1 MVKVKDILREIE
13 HYAPLPLQEGFDNAG
28 VQVGDVNQHATGVLL
43 CLDVTEEVLD
53 EAIEMGY
60 NLIISHHPLAFK
72 SFKSLTGSN
81 YIERCMM
88 KACKYDL
95 VVYAAHTNLDNAV
108 GGVNYRL
115 AELIGL
121 QNVRILSPQKGA
133 LLKLVTFVPE
143 AYAEIMRNTL
153 FNAGAGSIY
162 RLTAEAAAVLQNENT
177 EWTVLCV
184 DYKNGSYQNRL
195 CLDAKENSRLNV
207 LIVFRSGEDAQG
219 TSSFQVKVHAEK
231 NAKVQLQEVQ
241 LLGAGYTCLSDIGAS
256 CGENATFE
264 LLKLELGAGKVYA
277 GCLTELEGKKSAF
290 DAKIGYYT
298 SVNQKLDM
306 NYTVRH
312 RGKKTE
318 SMMEVSGVLQDG
330 SSKLF
335 RGTIDFVPGCAGA
348 KGTEREDVLLLGDD
362 IVNQT
367 IPLILCAEEDVEGNH
382 GASMGD
388 LDDATLFYLCSRGL
402 SREEAERMVARAR
415 IDALNELVA
424 DEAVQKQVQEFMNQ
438 KR

>member
-1 MVKVKDILREIE
+1 MGQKEMIVNILPTRTWNRLGMNESQIQIE
-13 HYAPLPLQEGFDNAG
+13 WPEESVLIKPERLAAG
-28 VQVGDVNQHATGVLL
+28 VTWEKEISGKEWNEIQTGMGREYDAMAEECGTAGANRTDTVNGTVVA
-43 CLDVTEEVLD
+43 EE
-53 EAIEMGY
+53 
-60 NLIISHHPLAFK
+60 
-72 SFKSLTGSN
+72 
-81 YIERCMM
+81 
-88 KACKYDL
+88 
-95 VVYAAHTNLDNAV
+95 
-108 GGVNYRL
+108 
-115 AELIGL
+115 
-121 QNVRILSPQKGA
+121 
-133 LLKLVTFVPE
+133 
-143 AYAEIMRNTL
+143 
-153 FNAGAGSIY
+153 NAGAGSIY
-162 RLTAEAAAVLQNENT
+162 RLTAEAVAVLQNENT

-195 CLDAKENSRLNV
+195 FLDAKQNSRLKV

-219 TSSFQVKVHAEK
+219 TSSFQVKIHAEK

-241 LLGAGYTCLSDIGAS
+241 LLGARYTCLSDIGAS

-277 GCLTELEGKKSAF
+277 GCLTELDGKKSAF

-318 SMMEVSGVLQDG
+318 SMMEVSGVLQDD

-415 IDALNELVA
+415 IDALNKLVA
-424 DEAVQKQVQEFMNQ
+424 DEAVQKQVHEFMNQ
-438 KR
+438 KQ

>member
-1 MVKVKDILREIE
+1 MGQKEMTVNILPTRTWNRLGMNESQIQIE
-13 HYAPLPLQEGFDNAG
+13 WPEESVLIKPERLAAG
-28 VQVGDVNQHATGVLL
+28 VTWEKEISGKEWDEIQTGMGREY
-43 CLDVTEEVLD
+43 DAM
-53 EAIEMGY
+53 EAECG
-60 NLIISHHPLAFK
+60 
-72 SFKSLTGSN
+72 T
-81 YIERCMM
+81 
-88 KACKYDL
+88 
-95 VVYAAHTNLDNAV
+95 
-108 GGVNYRL
+108 
-115 AELIGL
+115 
-121 QNVRILSPQKGA
+121 
-133 LLKLVTFVPE
+133 
-143 AYAEIMRNTL
+143 
-153 FNAGAGSIY
+153 GSIY

-290 DAKIGYYT
+290 DVKIGYYT

>member
-1 MVKVKDILREIE
+1 MTVNILPTRTWNRLGMNESQIQIEWPEESVMIKPERLAAGVTWGKEIAGKEWDEIQTGMGREYDAMAAESGIAGANRTDTVNGTAANE
-13 HYAPLPLQEGFDNAG
+13 NAG
-28 VQVGDVNQHATGVLL
+28 VNADV
-43 CLDVTEEVLD
+43 
-53 EAIEMGY
+53 
-60 NLIISHHPLAFK
+60 
-72 SFKSLTGSN
+72 
-81 YIERCMM
+81 
-88 KACKYDL
+88 
-95 VVYAAHTNLDNAV
+95 
-108 GGVNYRL
+108 
-115 AELIGL
+115 
-121 QNVRILSPQKGA
+121 
-133 LLKLVTFVPE
+133 
-143 AYAEIMRNTL
+143 
-153 FNAGAGSIY
+153 NAGAGSVY
-162 RLTAEAAAVLQNENT
+162 RLTAEAAAALQNENVSGTETQENASEETAKNT
-177 EWTVLCV
+177 EWTVLYV

-195 CLDAKENSRLNV
+195 YLDAKENSRLNV
-207 LIVFRSGEDAQG
+207 LIVFRSEMDAQG
-219 TSSFQVKVHAEK
+219 MSSFQVKVHAEK

-256 CGENATFE
+256 CEENATFE

-306 NYTVRH
+306 NYTARH

-318 SMMEVSGVLQDG
+318 SLMEISGVLQDG

-424 DEAVQKQVQEFMNQ
+424 DETVQKQVQEFMDR
-438 KR
+438 K

>member
-1 MVKVKDILREIE
+1 MGQKEMIVNILPTRTWNRLGMNESQIQIE
-13 HYAPLPLQEGFDNAG
+13 WPEESVLIKPERLAAG
-28 VQVGDVNQHATGVLL
+28 VTWEKEISGKEWNEIQTGMGREYDAMAEEGGTAGANRTDTVNGTVVA
-43 CLDVTEEVLD
+43 EE
-53 EAIEMGY
+53 
-60 NLIISHHPLAFK
+60 
-72 SFKSLTGSN
+72 
-81 YIERCMM
+81 
-88 KACKYDL
+88 
-95 VVYAAHTNLDNAV
+95 
-108 GGVNYRL
+108 
-115 AELIGL
+115 
-121 QNVRILSPQKGA
+121 
-133 LLKLVTFVPE
+133 
-143 AYAEIMRNTL
+143 
-153 FNAGAGSIY
+153 NAGAGSIY

-195 CLDAKENSRLNV
+195 FLDAKENSRLKV

-241 LLGAGYTCLSDIGAS
+241 LLGDRYTCLSDIGAS

-277 GCLTELEGKKSAF
+277 GCLTKLEGKKSAF

-312 RGKKTE
+312 RGNKTE
-318 SMMEVSGVLQDG
+318 SMMEVSGVLQDD

-438 KR
+438 K

>member
-1 MVKVKDILREIE
+1 MGQKEMIVNILPTRTWNRLGMNESQIQIE
-13 HYAPLPLQEGFDNAG
+13 WPEESVLIKPERLAAG
-28 VQVGDVNQHATGVLL
+28 VTWEKEISGKEWNEIQTGMGREYDAMAEECGTAGANRTDIVNGTVVA
-43 CLDVTEEVLD
+43 EE
-53 EAIEMGY
+53 
-60 NLIISHHPLAFK
+60 
-72 SFKSLTGSN
+72 
-81 YIERCMM
+81 
-88 KACKYDL
+88 
-95 VVYAAHTNLDNAV
+95 
-108 GGVNYRL
+108 
-115 AELIGL
+115 
-121 QNVRILSPQKGA
+121 
-133 LLKLVTFVPE
+133 
-143 AYAEIMRNTL
+143 
-153 FNAGAGSIY
+153 NAGAGSIY

-195 CLDAKENSRLNV
+195 FLDAKENSRLKV

-241 LLGAGYTCLSDIGAS
+241 LLGDRYTCLSDIGAS

-318 SMMEVSGVLQDG
+318 SMMEVSGVLQDD

>member
-1 MVKVKDILREIE
+1 M
-13 HYAPLPLQEGFDNAG
+13 
-28 VQVGDVNQHATGVLL
+28 
-43 CLDVTEEVLD
+43 
-53 EAIEMGY
+53 
-60 NLIISHHPLAFK
+60 
-72 SFKSLTGSN
+72 
-81 YIERCMM
+81 
-88 KACKYDL
+88 
-95 VVYAAHTNLDNAV
+95 
-108 GGVNYRL
+108 
-115 AELIGL
+115 
-121 QNVRILSPQKGA
+121 
-133 LLKLVTFVPE
+133 
-143 AYAEIMRNTL
+143 
-153 FNAGAGSIY
+153 
-162 RLTAEAAAVLQNENT
+162 
-177 EWTVLCV
+177 
-184 DYKNGSYQNRL
+184 
-195 CLDAKENSRLNV
+195 
-207 LIVFRSGEDAQG
+207 
-219 TSSFQVKVHAEK
+219 
-231 NAKVQLQEVQ
+231 Q
-241 LLGAGYTCLSDIGAS
+241 LLSAGYTCLSDIGAS

-264 LLKLELGAGKVYA
+264 LLKLELGAGRVYA

-318 SMMEVSGVLQDG
+318 SLMEISGVLQDD
-330 SSKLF
+330 SAKLF

>member
-1 MVKVKDILREIE
+1 MGQKEMIVNILPTRTWNRLGMNESQIQIE
-13 HYAPLPLQEGFDNAG
+13 WPEESVLIKPERLAAG
-28 VQVGDVNQHATGVLL
+28 VTWEKELSGKEWNEIQTGMGREYDAMAEECGTAGANRTDTVNGTVVA
-43 CLDVTEEVLD
+43 EE
-53 EAIEMGY
+53 
-60 NLIISHHPLAFK
+60 
-72 SFKSLTGSN
+72 
-81 YIERCMM
+81 
-88 KACKYDL
+88 
-95 VVYAAHTNLDNAV
+95 
-108 GGVNYRL
+108 
-115 AELIGL
+115 
-121 QNVRILSPQKGA
+121 
-133 LLKLVTFVPE
+133 
-143 AYAEIMRNTL
+143 
-153 FNAGAGSIY
+153 NAGAGSIY

-195 CLDAKENSRLNV
+195 FLDAKQNSRLKV

-219 TSSFQVKVHAEK
+219 TSSFQVKIHAEK

-241 LLGAGYTCLSDIGAS
+241 LLGARYTCLSDIGAS

-318 SMMEVSGVLQDG
+318 SMMEVSGVLQDD

-415 IDALNELVA
+415 IDALNKLVA

-438 KR
+438 KQ

>member
-1 MVKVKDILREIE
+1 MGQKEMTVNILPTRTWNRLGMNESQIQIE
-13 HYAPLPLQEGFDNAG
+13 WPEESVLIKPERLAAG
-28 VQVGDVNQHATGVLL
+28 VTWEKEISGKEWNEIQTGMGREYDAMAAECGTAGANRTATVNGTAVA
-43 CLDVTEEVLD
+43 EE
-53 EAIEMGY
+53 
-60 NLIISHHPLAFK
+60 
-72 SFKSLTGSN
+72 
-81 YIERCMM
+81 
-88 KACKYDL
+88 
-95 VVYAAHTNLDNAV
+95 
-108 GGVNYRL
+108 
-115 AELIGL
+115 
-121 QNVRILSPQKGA
+121 
-133 LLKLVTFVPE
+133 
-143 AYAEIMRNTL
+143 
-153 FNAGAGSIY
+153 NAGAGSIY

-207 LIVFRSGEDAQG
+207 LIVCRSGEDTQG

-241 LLGAGYTCLSDIGAS
+241 LLGARYTCLSDIGAS

-348 KGTEREDVLLLGDD
+348 KGTEREDVLLLGDE

>member
-1 MVKVKDILREIE
+1 MGQKEMTVNILPTRTWNRLGMNESQIQIE
-13 HYAPLPLQEGFDNAG
+13 WPEESVLIKPERLAAG
-28 VQVGDVNQHATGVLL
+28 VTWEKEISGKEWDEIQTGMGREYDVMAAECGTAGANRTDTVNGTAVA
-43 CLDVTEEVLD
+43 EE
-53 EAIEMGY
+53 
-60 NLIISHHPLAFK
+60 
-72 SFKSLTGSN
+72 
-81 YIERCMM
+81 
-88 KACKYDL
+88 
-95 VVYAAHTNLDNAV
+95 
-108 GGVNYRL
+108 
-115 AELIGL
+115 
-121 QNVRILSPQKGA
+121 
-133 LLKLVTFVPE
+133 
-143 AYAEIMRNTL
+143 
-153 FNAGAGSIY
+153 NAGAGSIY

-207 LIVFRSGEDAQG
+207 LIVFRSGEDTQG

-241 LLGAGYTCLSDIGAS
+241 LLGARYTCLSDIGAS

>member
-1 MVKVKDILREIE
+1 MGQKEMTVNILPTRTWNRLGMNESQIQIE
-13 HYAPLPLQEGFDNAG
+13 WPEESVLIKPERLAAG
-28 VQVGDVNQHATGVLL
+28 VTWEKEISGKEWNEIQTGMGREYDAMAEECGTAGANRTDTVNGTA
-43 CLDVTEEVLD
+43 VTEE
-53 EAIEMGY
+53 
-60 NLIISHHPLAFK
+60 
-72 SFKSLTGSN
+72 
-81 YIERCMM
+81 
-88 KACKYDL
+88 
-95 VVYAAHTNLDNAV
+95 
-108 GGVNYRL
+108 
-115 AELIGL
+115 
-121 QNVRILSPQKGA
+121 
-133 LLKLVTFVPE
+133 
-143 AYAEIMRNTL
+143 
-153 FNAGAGSIY
+153 NAGAGSIY

-241 LLGAGYTCLSDIGAS
+241 LLGARYTCLSDIGAS

-318 SMMEVSGVLQDG
+318 SMMEVSGVLQDD

>member
-1 MVKVKDILREIE
+1 M
-13 HYAPLPLQEGFDNAG
+13 
-28 VQVGDVNQHATGVLL
+28 
-43 CLDVTEEVLD
+43 
-53 EAIEMGY
+53 
-60 NLIISHHPLAFK
+60 
-72 SFKSLTGSN
+72 
-81 YIERCMM
+81 
-88 KACKYDL
+88 
-95 VVYAAHTNLDNAV
+95 
-108 GGVNYRL
+108 
-115 AELIGL
+115 
-121 QNVRILSPQKGA
+121 
-133 LLKLVTFVPE
+133 
-143 AYAEIMRNTL
+143 
-153 FNAGAGSIY
+153 
-162 RLTAEAAAVLQNENT
+162 LQNENT

-207 LIVFRSGEDAQG
+207 LIVFRSGEGAQG

-277 GCLTELEGKKSAF
+277 GCLTELEGKKSAA

>member
-1 MVKVKDILREIE
+1 MGQKEMTVNILPTRTWNRLGMNESQIQIE
-13 HYAPLPLQEGFDNAG
+13 WPEESILIKPERLAAG
-28 VQVGDVNQHATGVLL
+28 VTWEKEIAGKEWDEIQTGMGREYDAMAAESGIAGANRTDTVNGTVVAEENVDTNADV
-43 CLDVTEEVLD
+43 
-53 EAIEMGY
+53 
-60 NLIISHHPLAFK
+60 
-72 SFKSLTGSN
+72 
-81 YIERCMM
+81 
-88 KACKYDL
+88 
-95 VVYAAHTNLDNAV
+95 
-108 GGVNYRL
+108 
-115 AELIGL
+115 
-121 QNVRILSPQKGA
+121 
-133 LLKLVTFVPE
+133 
-143 AYAEIMRNTL
+143 
-153 FNAGAGSIY
+153 NAGAGSVY
-162 RLTAEAAAVLQNENT
+162 RLTAEAATVLQSENVSGT
-177 EWTVLCV
+177 EKQETASKKITQNTIENAEWTVLCV

-195 CLDAKENSRLNV
+195 YLDAKENSRLNV
-207 LIVFRSGEDAQG
+207 LIVFRSEADAQG

-256 CGENATFE
+256 CEENATFE

-318 SMMEVSGVLQDG
+318 SLMEVSGVLQDG

-424 DEAVQKQVQEFMNQ
+424 DEAVQKQVQEFMDQ
-438 KR
+438 K

>member
-1 MVKVKDILREIE
+1 MGQKEMIVNILPTRTWNRLGMNESQIQIE
-13 HYAPLPLQEGFDNAG
+13 WPEESVLIKPERLAAG
-28 VQVGDVNQHATGVLL
+28 VTWEKEISGKEWDEIQTGMGREYDAMAAECGTAGANRMDTVNGTAVA
-43 CLDVTEEVLD
+43 EE
-53 EAIEMGY
+53 
-60 NLIISHHPLAFK
+60 
-72 SFKSLTGSN
+72 
-81 YIERCMM
+81 
-88 KACKYDL
+88 
-95 VVYAAHTNLDNAV
+95 
-108 GGVNYRL
+108 
-115 AELIGL
+115 
-121 QNVRILSPQKGA
+121 
-133 LLKLVTFVPE
+133 
-143 AYAEIMRNTL
+143 
-153 FNAGAGSIY
+153 NAGAGSIY

-195 CLDAKENSRLNV
+195 FLDAKENSRLKV

-241 LLGAGYTCLSDIGAS
+241 LLGDRYTCLSDIGAS

-318 SMMEVSGVLQDG
+318 SMMEVSGVLQDD

>member
-1 MVKVKDILREIE
+1 MGQKEMTVNILPTRTWNRLGMNESQIQIEWPEESILIKPERLAAGVTWEKEIAGKEWNEIQTGMGREYDAMAAE
-13 HYAPLPLQEGFDNAG
+13 CGTAVADENAG
-28 VQVGDVNQHATGVLL
+28 A
-43 CLDVTEEVLD
+43 
-53 EAIEMGY
+53 
-60 NLIISHHPLAFK
+60 
-72 SFKSLTGSN
+72 
-81 YIERCMM
+81 
-88 KACKYDL
+88 
-95 VVYAAHTNLDNAV
+95 
-108 GGVNYRL
+108 
-115 AELIGL
+115 
-121 QNVRILSPQKGA
+121 
-133 LLKLVTFVPE
+133 
-143 AYAEIMRNTL
+143 
-153 FNAGAGSIY
+153 NAGAGSLY
-162 RLTAEAAAVLQNENT
+162 RLTAEAAATLQNENVSGTETQKNTSEETTQNT
-177 EWTVLCV
+177 EWTVLYV

-195 CLDAKENSRLNV
+195 YLDAKENSRLNV
-207 LIVFRSGEDAQG
+207 LIVFRSEADAQG
-219 TSSFQVKVHAEK
+219 TSSFQVKIHAEK

-256 CGENATFE
+256 CEENATFE

-318 SMMEVSGVLQDG
+318 SLMEISGVLQDG

-424 DEAVQKQVQEFMNQ
+424 DEAVQKQVQEFMDQ
-438 KR
+438 K

>member
-1 MVKVKDILREIE
+1 MGQKEMIVNILPTRTWNRLGMNESQIQIE
-13 HYAPLPLQEGFDNAG
+13 WSEESVLIKPERLAAG
-28 VQVGDVNQHATGVLL
+28 VTWEKEISGKEWNEIQTGMGREYDAMAEECGTAGANRTDTVNGTVVA
-43 CLDVTEEVLD
+43 EE
-53 EAIEMGY
+53 
-60 NLIISHHPLAFK
+60 
-72 SFKSLTGSN
+72 
-81 YIERCMM
+81 
-88 KACKYDL
+88 
-95 VVYAAHTNLDNAV
+95 
-108 GGVNYRL
+108 
-115 AELIGL
+115 
-121 QNVRILSPQKGA
+121 
-133 LLKLVTFVPE
+133 
-143 AYAEIMRNTL
+143 
-153 FNAGAGSIY
+153 NAGAGSIY
-162 RLTAEAAAVLQNENT
+162 RLTAEAVAVLQNENT

-195 CLDAKENSRLNV
+195 FLDAKQNSRLKV

-219 TSSFQVKVHAEK
+219 TSSFQVKIHAEK

-241 LLGAGYTCLSDIGAS
+241 LLGARYTCLSDIGAS

-318 SMMEVSGVLQDG
+318 SMMEVSGVLQDD

-415 IDALNELVA
+415 IDALNKLVA

-438 KR
+438 KQ

>member
-1 MVKVKDILREIE
+1 MAAEC
-13 HYAPLPLQEGFDNAG
+13 GTAG
-28 VQVGDVNQHATGVLL
+28 ANRTDTVNGTAVA
-43 CLDVTEEVLD
+43 EE
-53 EAIEMGY
+53 
-60 NLIISHHPLAFK
+60 
-72 SFKSLTGSN
+72 
-81 YIERCMM
+81 
-88 KACKYDL
+88 
-95 VVYAAHTNLDNAV
+95 
-108 GGVNYRL
+108 
-115 AELIGL
+115 
-121 QNVRILSPQKGA
+121 
-133 LLKLVTFVPE
+133 
-143 AYAEIMRNTL
+143 
-153 FNAGAGSIY
+153 NAGAGSIY

-207 LIVFRSGEDAQG
+207 LIVFRSGEDTQG

-241 LLGAGYTCLSDIGAS
+241 LLGARYTCLSDIGAS

-348 KGTEREDVLLLGDD
+348 KGTEREDVLLLGDE

>member
-1 MVKVKDILREIE
+1 MGQKEMIVNILPTRTWNRLGMNESQIQIEWPEESVLIKPERLAAGVTWEKEISGKEWDEIQTGMGREYDVMAAE
-13 HYAPLPLQEGFDNAG
+13 CGTAGANRTDTVNGTAVAEENAG
-28 VQVGDVNQHATGVLL
+28 V
-43 CLDVTEEVLD
+43 
-53 EAIEMGY
+53 
-60 NLIISHHPLAFK
+60 
-72 SFKSLTGSN
+72 
-81 YIERCMM
+81 
-88 KACKYDL
+88 
-95 VVYAAHTNLDNAV
+95 
-108 GGVNYRL
+108 
-115 AELIGL
+115 
-121 QNVRILSPQKGA
+121 
-133 LLKLVTFVPE
+133 
-143 AYAEIMRNTL
+143 
-153 FNAGAGSIY
+153 GSIY

-207 LIVFRSGEDAQG
+207 LIVFRSGEGAQG

-241 LLGAGYTCLSDIGAS
+241 LLGVGYTCLSDIGAS

>member
-1 MVKVKDILREIE
+1 MGQKEMIVNILPTRTWNRLGMNESQIQIE
-13 HYAPLPLQEGFDNAG
+13 WPEESVLIKPERLAAG
-28 VQVGDVNQHATGVLL
+28 VTWEKEISGKEWDEIQTGMGREYDAMAEECGTAGANRTDTVNGTAVA
-43 CLDVTEEVLD
+43 EE
-53 EAIEMGY
+53 
-60 NLIISHHPLAFK
+60 
-72 SFKSLTGSN
+72 
-81 YIERCMM
+81 
-88 KACKYDL
+88 
-95 VVYAAHTNLDNAV
+95 
-108 GGVNYRL
+108 
-115 AELIGL
+115 
-121 QNVRILSPQKGA
+121 
-133 LLKLVTFVPE
+133 
-143 AYAEIMRNTL
+143 
-153 FNAGAGSIY
+153 NAGAGSIY

-241 LLGAGYTCLSDIGAS
+241 LLGARYTCLSDIGAS

-318 SMMEVSGVLQDG
+318 SMMEVSGVLQDD

-438 KR
+438 KQ

>member
-1 MVKVKDILREIE
+1 MGQKEMIVNILPTRTWNRLGMNESQIQIE
-13 HYAPLPLQEGFDNAG
+13 WPEESVLIKPERLAAG
-28 VQVGDVNQHATGVLL
+28 VTWEKEISGKEWNEIQTGMGREYDAMAEECGTAGANRTDTVNGTVVA
-43 CLDVTEEVLD
+43 EE
-53 EAIEMGY
+53 
-60 NLIISHHPLAFK
+60 
-72 SFKSLTGSN
+72 
-81 YIERCMM
+81 
-88 KACKYDL
+88 
-95 VVYAAHTNLDNAV
+95 
-108 GGVNYRL
+108 
-115 AELIGL
+115 
-121 QNVRILSPQKGA
+121 
-133 LLKLVTFVPE
+133 
-143 AYAEIMRNTL
+143 
-153 FNAGAGSIY
+153 NAGAGSIY
-162 RLTAEAAAVLQNENT
+162 RLTAEAVAVLQNENT

-195 CLDAKENSRLNV
+195 FLDAKQNSRLKV

-219 TSSFQVKVHAEK
+219 TSSFQVKIHAEK

-241 LLGAGYTCLSDIGAS
+241 LLGARYTCLSDIDAS

-318 SMMEVSGVLQDG
+318 SMMEVSGVLQDD

-415 IDALNELVA
+415 IDALNKLVA

-438 KR
+438 KQ

>member
-1 MVKVKDILREIE
+1 MGQKEMTVNILPTRTWNRLGMNESQIQIE
-13 HYAPLPLQEGFDNAG
+13 WPEESVLIKPERLAAG
-28 VQVGDVNQHATGVLL
+28 VTWEKEISGKEWNEIQTGMGREYDAMAEECGTAGANRTDTVNGTVVA
-43 CLDVTEEVLD
+43 EE
-53 EAIEMGY
+53 
-60 NLIISHHPLAFK
+60 
-72 SFKSLTGSN
+72 
-81 YIERCMM
+81 
-88 KACKYDL
+88 
-95 VVYAAHTNLDNAV
+95 
-108 GGVNYRL
+108 
-115 AELIGL
+115 
-121 QNVRILSPQKGA
+121 
-133 LLKLVTFVPE
+133 
-143 AYAEIMRNTL
+143 
-153 FNAGAGSIY
+153 NAGAGSIY

-241 LLGAGYTCLSDIGAS
+241 LLGARYTCLSDIGAS

-424 DEAVQKQVQEFMNQ
+424 DEAVQKQAQEFMNQ

>member
-1 MVKVKDILREIE
+1 MGQKEMTVNILPTRTWNRLGMNESQIQIE
-13 HYAPLPLQEGFDNAG
+13 WPEESVLIKPERLAAG
-28 VQVGDVNQHATGVLL
+28 VTWEKEISGKEWDEIQTGMGREYDAMAEECGTAGANRTDTVNGTVVA
-43 CLDVTEEVLD
+43 EE
-53 EAIEMGY
+53 
-60 NLIISHHPLAFK
+60 
-72 SFKSLTGSN
+72 
-81 YIERCMM
+81 
-88 KACKYDL
+88 
-95 VVYAAHTNLDNAV
+95 
-108 GGVNYRL
+108 
-115 AELIGL
+115 
-121 QNVRILSPQKGA
+121 
-133 LLKLVTFVPE
+133 
-143 AYAEIMRNTL
+143 
-153 FNAGAGSIY
+153 NAGAGSIY

-241 LLGAGYTCLSDIGAS
+241 LLGARYTCLSDIGVS

>member
-1 MVKVKDILREIE
+1 MGQKEMIVNILPTRTWNRLGMNESQIQIE
-13 HYAPLPLQEGFDNAG
+13 WPEESVLIKPERLAAG
-28 VQVGDVNQHATGVLL
+28 VTWEKEISGKEWNEIQTGMGREYDAMAEECGTAGANRTDTVNGTAVA
-43 CLDVTEEVLD
+43 EE
-53 EAIEMGY
+53 
-60 NLIISHHPLAFK
+60 
-72 SFKSLTGSN
+72 
-81 YIERCMM
+81 
-88 KACKYDL
+88 
-95 VVYAAHTNLDNAV
+95 
-108 GGVNYRL
+108 
-115 AELIGL
+115 
-121 QNVRILSPQKGA
+121 
-133 LLKLVTFVPE
+133 
-143 AYAEIMRNTL
+143 
-153 FNAGAGSIY
+153 NAGAGSIY

-195 CLDAKENSRLNV
+195 FLDAKENSRLKV

-231 NAKVQLQEVQ
+231 NAKVQLQEGQ
-241 LLGAGYTCLSDIGAS
+241 LLGDRYTCLSDIGAS

-318 SMMEVSGVLQDG
+318 SMMEVSGVLQDD

>member
-1 MVKVKDILREIE
+1 MGQKEMIVNILPTRTWNRLGMNESQIQIE
-13 HYAPLPLQEGFDNAG
+13 WPEESVLIKPERLAAG
-28 VQVGDVNQHATGVLL
+28 VTWKKEISGKEWNEIQTGMGREYDAMAEECGTAGANRTDTVNGTVVA
-43 CLDVTEEVLD
+43 EE
-53 EAIEMGY
+53 
-60 NLIISHHPLAFK
+60 
-72 SFKSLTGSN
+72 
-81 YIERCMM
+81 
-88 KACKYDL
+88 
-95 VVYAAHTNLDNAV
+95 
-108 GGVNYRL
+108 
-115 AELIGL
+115 
-121 QNVRILSPQKGA
+121 
-133 LLKLVTFVPE
+133 
-143 AYAEIMRNTL
+143 
-153 FNAGAGSIY
+153 NAGAGSIY

-195 CLDAKENSRLNV
+195 FLDAKENSRLKV

-241 LLGAGYTCLSDIGAS
+241 LLGDRYTCLSDIGAS

-318 SMMEVSGVLQDG
+318 SMMEVSGVLQDD